1 MTSSQGFH
9 GGRKGKAHPYGKT
22 GPVPTVSSCYA
33 LGVRGE
39 AAGTVAR
46 DWLCRN
52 GGRATGW
59 LGLGFYFWAGLG
71 DAAWDELGFYFGLL
85 VGEEIDLGFK
95 GAIAG

>member
-1 MTSSQGFH
+1 
-9 GGRKGKAHPYGKT
+9 
-22 GPVPTVSSCYA
+22 
-33 LGVRGE
+33 
-39 AAGTVAR
+39 VAR